1 MALAQ
6 HGRQLDDGVALNSV
20 AQRVQKLPSQRTRAR
35 AKLPHLVAVAA
46 VERLTHL
53 LGQGR
58 AKQRRQLGRGDE
70 VAATLGQAA
79 ELTVASGVVAHA
91 RRVQRHRHEAVKRQP
106 APAAR
111 DGTAYQPLQ
120 GRRYTQ
126 RFGIFFNFLHPCIV
140 ENMSS
145 RPVVLVTGAAKRVGR
160 EIALHLAASG
170 FDVAV
175 HYRGSKAD
183 ALATVGDAQALG
195 ASAAAFQADL
205 ADEAACRALLPAVVA
220 HFKRIDAVVNN
231 ASSFEYDTAATF
243 SYAAMDMH
251 FRANTGPAVLLAQ
264 ALHDHLKG
272 CIEVGCVVNILDQK
286 LWNPNPDYLS
296 YTLSKAALQS
306 ATVLLAQAL
315 APQIR
320 VCGVAPGVT
329 LVSGAMTAAE
339 FEKSH
344 ALTPLH
350 RSSTPLDVAKA
361 VRFLIDSPAIT
372 GTTLLVDG
380 GQHLQAQ
387 SRDVMFIA
395 NPEK

>member
-1 MALAQ
+1 
-6 HGRQLDDGVALNSV
+6 
-20 AQRVQKLPSQRTRAR
+20 
-35 AKLPHLVAVAA
+35 
-46 VERLTHL
+46 
-53 LGQGR
+53 
-58 AKQRRQLGRGDE
+58 
-70 VAATLGQAA
+70 
-79 ELTVASGVVAHA
+79 
-91 RRVQRHRHEAVKRQP
+91 
-106 APAAR
+106 
-111 DGTAYQPLQ
+111 
-120 GRRYTQ
+120 
-126 RFGIFFNFLHPCIV
+126 
-140 ENMSS
+140 MSS
-145 RPVVLVTGAAKRVGR
+145 RPVVLVTGAARRVGR

-175 HYRGSKAD
+175 HYRSSKAD
-183 ALATVGDAQALG
+183 ALTTVLDAQAMG
-195 ASAAAFQADL
+195 ANAAAFQADL
-205 ADEAACRALLPAVVA
+205 ADETACRALLPAVVA

-243 SYAAMDMH
+243 SFAAMDMH
-251 FRANTGPAVLLAQ
+251 MRANTGPAVLLAQ

-296 YTLSKAALQS
+296 YSLSKAALES

-329 LVSGAMTAAE
+329 LLSGAMTAAE

-350 RSSTPLDVAKA
+350 RSSTPLDIAKA